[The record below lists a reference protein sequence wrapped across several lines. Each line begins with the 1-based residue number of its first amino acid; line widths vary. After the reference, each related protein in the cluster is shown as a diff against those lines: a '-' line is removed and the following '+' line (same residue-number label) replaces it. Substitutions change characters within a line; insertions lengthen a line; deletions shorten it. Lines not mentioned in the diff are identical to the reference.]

1 MTLVVVVV
9 VRTVV
14 DRHQEA
20 DATNVDEPA
29 MIGIALVLVL
39 VVARARARA
48 RARRRARRRARPSA
62 RRPRAWRGRRRG
74 RRRSSTPRASAG
86 RGTRTRGGRAPG
98 GCDDDVMR
106 AGVEYKKMGDGKTL
120 IVDVPFRPLESRGVK

>member
-1 MTLVVVVV
+1 MTVENDAGDRGVTRAMTHVVVVV

-48 RARRRARRRARPSA
+48 RREIHRRAQKPHHRLRHTAIVVVNQRIKKETTTLLSIDTGP
-62 RRPRAWRGRRRG
+62 P
-74 RRRSSTPRASAG
+74 
-86 RGTRTRGGRAPG
+86 
-98 GCDDDVMR
+98 
-106 AGVEYKKMGDGKTL
+106 VEEDAIGH
-120 IVDVPFRPLESRGVK
+120 

>member
-1 MTLVVVVV
+1 MTHVVVVV

-39 VVARARARA
+39 VVARARAR
-48 RARRRARRRARPSA
+48 REIHRRAQKPHHRLRHTAIVVVNQRIKKETTTLLSIDTGP
-62 RRPRAWRGRRRG
+62 P
-74 RRRSSTPRASAG
+74 
-86 RGTRTRGGRAPG
+86 
-98 GCDDDVMR
+98 
-106 AGVEYKKMGDGKTL
+106 VEEDAIGH
-120 IVDVPFRPLESRGVK
+120 

>member
-1 MTLVVVVV
+1 MTVENDAGDRGVTRAMTLVVVVV

-48 RARRRARRRARPSA
+48 RARREIHRRAQKPHHRLRHTAIVVVNQRIKKETTTLLSIDTGP
-62 RRPRAWRGRRRG
+62 P
-74 RRRSSTPRASAG
+74 
-86 RGTRTRGGRAPG
+86 
-98 GCDDDVMR
+98 
-106 AGVEYKKMGDGKTL
+106 VEEDATGH
-120 IVDVPFRPLESRGVK
+120 